1 MICATT
7 LNLLS
12 NKYDVG
18 KAMKKSFSAFHSD
31 GYLSVT
37 ACCSKK
43 SRYCCFLK
51 VGLSS
56 KSCLRS
62 MRSASRLED
71 PGTSSLGISKG
82 SRIHVEISKLN
93 SSLNRS
99 FMSASMFVRWFKNI
113 SNVSSSTRLLTSFI
127 LGNLLKSLRPS
138 SPQNKGRFA
147 IKPETPDFD
156 FTKLFSFPWS

>member
-1 MICATT
+1 MVVRRRRKSPLSTTSRRFRAFVIICDTT
-7 LNLLS
+7 LNPLS
-12 NKYDVG
+12 TKYDVG

-31 GYLSVT
+31 GFLSVT

-99 FMSASMFVRWFKNI
+99 FMSASMFVRWFKI
-113 SNVSSSTRLLTSFI
+113 SAMHRHQQ
-127 LGNLLKSLRPS
+127 GCSLHS
-138 SPQNKGRFA
+138 CLEIS
-147 IKPETPDFD
+147 
-156 FTKLFSFPWS
+156 